1 MPRYIFAKN
10 SEVMFKGLSIYD
22 FRKQFNTPDDCYAY
36 LFEMK
41 WGKGYKC
48 SKCGHDHFHKGRTKW
63 YLRCAKCKYD
73 ESVKSNTMF
82 HKMKLPILKAFEI
95 MFTLSNRKKGM
106 SALEIAR
113 TYDVNPDTA
122 SLLRKKTQQGMYSSG
137 KHKLKANVHVDEFSV
152 GGKEKGKQGRCST
165 SKKVKV
171 ILGCEVVKHKG
182 KNTLGNAYAQVI
194 EDYSEKELLPFFIE
208 KIEPTAKIKT
218 DKWTSYQPISKL
230 YDIKQIKS
238 EGGVNFKE
246 LNTLTMLIKGWL
258 RGIHHHV
265 SKEYMQTYLD
275 EFFFKFNRKA
285 HPKVSFNKLLENFM
299 RSKPDYLLT

>member
-1 MPRYIFAKN
+1 
-10 SEVMFKGLSIYD
+10 MFKGISIYE
-22 FRKQFNTPDDCYAY
+22 FREQFSTKNDCYLY

-41 WGKGYKC
+41 WGNGYEC
-48 SKCGHDHFHKGRTKW
+48 SKCGHTKHYKGRTQW
-63 YLRCAKCKYD
+63 YLRCVNCKYD
-73 ESVKSNTMF
+73 ESVKSHTLF

-113 TYDVNPDTA
+113 TYDINPNTA
-122 SLLRKKTQQGMYSSG
+122 SLIRKKIQNGMFSSG
-137 KHKLKANVHVDEFSV
+137 RHKLSKNVQVDEFAV
-152 GGKEKGKQGRCST
+152 GGKEKGKQGRSST

-182 KNTLGNAYAQVI
+182 KNTIGNAYAKVI
-194 EDYSEKELLPFFIE
+194 EDYSSKELLPFFE
-208 KIEPTAKIKT
+208 DKIDRIAKINT
-218 DKWTSYQPISKL
+218 DKWASYQPISKL
-230 YDIKQIKS
+230 YSIEQTKS

-265 SKEYMQTYLD
+265 SKDRMQKYLD

-285 HPKVSFNKLLENFM
+285 HPKASFNKLLENFM
-299 RSKPDYLLT
+299 NTKPAYLLT